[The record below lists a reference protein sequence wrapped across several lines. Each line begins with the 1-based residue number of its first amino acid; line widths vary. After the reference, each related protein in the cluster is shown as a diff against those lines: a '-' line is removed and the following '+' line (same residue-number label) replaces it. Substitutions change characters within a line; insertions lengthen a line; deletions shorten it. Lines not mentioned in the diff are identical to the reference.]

1 MLAKRS
7 ANTMEERVSAKNYT
21 IKLPLLFK
29 PASGRPFMPELD
41 TTETIAELFQRAGS
55 KPDTLTTR
63 DLDRLIEHYRASRA
77 GFKDKGTAATKTD
90 KPAPDLK
97 ELGF

>member
-1 MLAKRS
+1 
-7 ANTMEERVSAKNYT
+7 
-21 IKLPLLFK
+21 
-29 PASGRPFMPELD
+29 MPDLD

-55 KPDTLTTR
+55 DPTSLTSG

-77 GFKDKGTAATKTD
+77 AFKDKGTVANKAD

>member
-1 MLAKRS
+1 
-7 ANTMEERVSAKNYT
+7 
-21 IKLPLLFK
+21 
-29 PASGRPFMPELD
+29 MPDLD

-55 KPDTLTTR
+55 KPNSLTIA
-63 DLDRLIEHYRASRA
+63 DLDRLIEHYRVSRA
-77 GFKDKGTAATKTD
+77 AFKSKGVAAEKAD

>member
-1 MLAKRS
+1 MKSPATNAKALA
-7 ANTMEERVSAKNYT
+7 
-21 IKLPLLFK
+21 F
-29 PASGRPFMPELD
+29 GRLMNMSELD

-55 KPDTLTTR
+55 KPDTLTTK

-77 GFKDKGTAATKTD
+77 AFKDKGTAATKTD